1 MNLFANFA
9 GKKETRA
16 MKVLFYF
23 LWGLSSVILLF
34 ALLFNHYAEFY
45 LNDYYVDL
53 LFREYSKQWAYINV
67 GITSIWFIFSW
78 IGINLLYNKDDLLSL

>member
-1 MNLFANFA
+1 
-9 GKKETRA
+9 

-53 LFREYSKQWAYINV
+53 LFREYSQQWAYLNV
-67 GITSIWFIFSW
+67 GITSIWLIFSW
-78 IGINLLYNKDDLLSL
+78 IGMHLLYNKDDLSSL

>member
-1 MNLFANFA
+1 
-9 GKKETRA
+9 
-16 MKVLFYF
+16 MKVLFYC
-23 LWGLSSVILLF
+23 LWGLSSVIQLF

-67 GITSIWFIFSW
+67 GITSIWLILTK
-78 IGINLLYNKDDLLSL
+78 IGLYLYLKKAGNRV

>member
-1 MNLFANFA
+1 
-9 GKKETRA
+9 

-23 LWGLSSVILLF
+23 IWGLSSVILLF

-53 LFREYSKQWAYINV
+53 LFCEYSKQWAYTNV
-67 GITSIWFIFSW
+67 GITIIWLLFSW
-78 IGINLLYNKDDLLSL
+78 IGAYLIIKEEPY